1 MRDMARIVT
10 LDHTIPM
17 FEKDKICCAVFK
29 ETAYEVIIPKEGAE
43 PGKLYAF
50 IEADALLPV
59 VPAWEFLRKR
69 CYNETLDKF
78 LIKPMKM
85 GAKDF
90 NGEKGEPVRSW
101 GLAVTIDELP
111 ITEGEKRRLKA
122 GDDITEALGILK
134 YEPIEDASP
143 KKGEGKKAYPKWVKF
158 CLFVPFLRWIGRIWQ
173 ANHRNSAGGFPSHLI
188 SKSDETTL
196 QNMKWVLD
204 KYADADVIITAK
216 MEGQSATVA
225 PDLVKNK
232 IKSIFPCSRNN
243 AYRLKCN
250 NTFWNVMEKY
260 DVANNI
266 KKLAK
271 ENSIIPVIQAE
282 QCGPDIQQ
290 NIYCLKSPEWYVYT
304 MKDALT
310 GKQLSFD
317 EMVATAHRLGIP
329 AVPMLASGKMKDFF
343 PDVDTAIKWA
353 ENKFW
358 TYKKGKFVADY
369 TPQKGEK
376 LWKDY
381 FQWEGVVVRTLDYDK
396 DNNVGCS
403 FKIKNLEYASHG
415 LGKIHNE
422 CAALLA
428 VKR

>member
-10 LDHTIPM
+10 LDHVIPM
-17 FEKDKICCAVFK
+17 WQKDRIVCAVWK

-69 CYNETLDKF
+69 CYVESLDKF

-85 GAKDF
+85 GAKDY

-101 GLAVTIDELP
+101 GLAVAIDELP

-122 GDDITEALGILK
+122 GDDITEVLGILK

-143 KKGEGKKAYPKWVKF
+143 TKLESKRAYPKWVKF
-158 CLFVPFLRWIGRIWQ
+158 CLKVPFLRWIGRIWQ
-173 ANHRNSAGGFPSHLI
+173 ANHQNSAGGFPSHLI

-196 QNMKWVLD
+196 QNMKWAID
-204 KYADADVIITAK
+204 KYAESEVIITPK
-216 MEGQSATVA
+216 WEGQSATVA
-225 PDLVKNK
+225 PDLVKDK
-232 IKSIFPCSRNN
+232 IKHIFPCSRNN

-260 DVANNI
+260 NVD
-266 KKLAK
+266 KKLRDWYKYAHK
-271 ENSIIPVIQAE
+271 VLVLQAE
-282 QCGPDIQQ
+282 QVGPEIQQ
-290 NIYCLKSPEWYVYT
+290 NIYCLKSPEWRIYT

-317 EMVATAHRLGIP
+317 EMCQISDELEIP
-329 AVPMLASGKMKDFF
+329 NVGVLARGKMKDFF
-343 PDVDTAIKWA
+343 PDVDAAVKWA

-358 TYKKGKFVADY
+358 TYKDGHFIANY
-369 TPQKGEK
+369 TPQEGEK

-381 FQWEGVVVRTLDYDK
+381 FQWEGVVVRTVDYDK
-396 DNNVGCS
+396 DNNIGCS
-403 FKIKNLEYASHG
+403 FKIKNLAYAEHG
-415 LGKIHNE
+415 LGNIHKE

-428 VKR
+428 VKN

>member
-10 LDHTIPM
+10 LDHVIPM
-17 FEKDKICCAVFK
+17 YQKDKICCAVFK

-101 GLAVTIDELP
+101 GLAVSIDELP

-143 KKGEGKKAYPKWVKF
+143 TKSESKRAYPKWVKF
-158 CLFVPFLRWIGRIWQ
+158 CLKVPFLRWIGRIWQ
-173 ANHRNSAGGFPSHLI
+173 ANHQNSAGGFPSHLI

-196 QNMKWVLD
+196 QNMKWAID

-225 PDLVKNK
+225 PDLVKDK

-250 NTFWNVMEKY
+250 NTFWNLMEKY
-260 DVANNI
+260 DVVNNI

-271 ENSIIPVIQAE
+271 EIGIIPVIQAE

-290 NIYCLKSPEWYVYT
+290 NIYCLKSPEWFIYT
-304 MKDALT
+304 MKNALT
-310 GKQLSFD
+310 GKQLSYD
-317 EMVATAHRLGIP
+317 SMCEIADNLKIP
-329 AVPMLASGKMKDFF
+329 VVPVLARGKMKDFF
-343 PDVDTAIKWA
+343 PDVDAAVKWA

-358 TYKKGKFVADY
+358 TYKEGKFVADY
-369 TPQKGEK
+369 TPQEGEK

-381 FQWEGVVVRTLDYDK
+381 FQWEGVVVRTVDYDK

-403 FKIKNLEYASHG
+403 FKIKNLAYAEHG

-428 VKR
+428 VKH